1 MPNRRLF
8 VLLVAY
14 LAFDL
19 ADPVLPGAFSFDVR
33 DSEVE
38 EAIHVQ
44 RRAPERKQVAARP
57 TPPGP
62 RAPSPDP
69 ARVSPPPG
77 ARLEGPP
84 RREPPI
90 LRVARSAPVASAPA
104 SAPEDH

>member
-1 MPNRRLF
+1 MRARKLF
-8 VLLVAY
+8 LLVLAY
-14 LAFDL
+14 VAFDL
-19 ADPVLPGAFSFDVR
+19 ADPVLPGAFSFEVK

-44 RRAPERKQVAARP
+44 RRAQERKQVAGRP
-57 TPPGP
+57 TPPERG
-62 RAPSPDP
+62 APSPDP
-69 ARVSPPPG
+69 VRVSPPPG

-90 LRVARSAPVASAPA
+90 LRVARSAPVASARA